1 VRERGIILFTGLATV
16 SSGDK
21 SAGITDKAAGNMLA
35 EQMSEQ
41 EGTVAAV
48 VERRRR
54 PRLKVAIPMFVRGR
68 DQRGKSFVDFATALN
83 ISPGGALLVL
93 KRRLQTGTQVSL
105 EIPVG
110 LIPRALVAN
119 LVKEIQA
126 RPLRVEAVE
135 NSFVVGVQFV
145 NPLPA

>member
-1 VRERGIILFTGLATV
+1 
-16 SSGDK
+16 
-21 SAGITDKAAGNMLA
+21 MLA

-41 EGTVAAV
+41 EGIVAAV

-54 PRLKVAIPMFVRGR
+54 PRLKVAIPMFVRGT
-68 DQRGKSFVDFATALN
+68 DQHGKSFVDFATALD
-83 ISPGGALLVL
+83 ISEGGALLVL
-93 KRRLQTGTQVSL
+93 KRHLQTEAQVSL

-110 LIPRALVAN
+110 FIPRALVAN

-126 RPLRVEAVE
+126 RPLRVEFTE

-145 NPLPA
+145 NPLTA

>member
-1 VRERGIILFTGLATV
+1 MRRVVTIYRSVVRSKV
-16 SSGDK
+16 
-21 SAGITDKAAGNMLA
+21 AGNTLE

-41 EGTVAAV
+41 EGTVAV
-48 VERRRR
+48 VAERRRR
-54 PRLKVAIPMFVRGR
+54 ARLKVAIPMFVRGT
-68 DQRGKSFVDFATALN
+68 DQHGKSFVDFATALD
-83 ISPGGALLVL
+83 ISAGGALLVL
-93 KRRLQTGTQVSL
+93 KRRLQTGAQVSL

-126 RPLRVEAVE
+126 RTLRAEPVE

-145 NPLPA
+145 NPLTA